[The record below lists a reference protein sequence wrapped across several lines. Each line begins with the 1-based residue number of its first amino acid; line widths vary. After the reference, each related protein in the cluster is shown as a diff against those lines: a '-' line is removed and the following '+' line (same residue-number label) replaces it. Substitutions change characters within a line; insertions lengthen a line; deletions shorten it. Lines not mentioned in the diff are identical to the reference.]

1 MTHTMKARKTPA
13 KTTRKTNQQ
22 NALDAFCHN
31 VSSARELTALIARH
45 LDDHMGVAP
54 EEVTWADTGS
64 AGHVVEQL
72 KEVARFLNLIGEE
85 A

>member
-1 MTHTMKARKTPA
+1 MKARKAPE
-13 KTTRKTNQQ
+13 KTNQQ

-31 VSSARELTALIARH
+31 VSSARELVTLITRH

-54 EEVTWADTGS
+54 DEVTWADTGS
-64 AGHVVEQL
+64 AAHALEEL
-72 KEVARFLNLIGEE
+72 KNVARFLNLIGEE